1 MNFVMLRKEIKRN
14 LCNSQNVVVFCVETL
29 YLTTRCCSMIAIGSA
44 DDLFCVQK
52 KERDVHIAGLQ
63 KLTLLD
69 FPEKVACTV
78 FTAGCNFRCPFCHN
92 ASLVVDVPEEEF
104 MSEEEFFKFLSKR
117 QGILDG
123 VAITGGEPLLQTGID
138 RFLEKIKEMGFLTKL
153 DHNGSRPDVLRD
165 LIDRKLVDYVA
176 VDIKNSREKY
186 PMTAGCSAA
195 FVSRVEET
203 VELLKQ
209 GRVPYEF
216 RTTVVRE
223 LHEKEDFKAIGEW
236 ISGAEKYF
244 LQKFEDSG
252 ELIEEGWTA
261 ASKEEMQAFMEI
273 VQPYVKYAALR
284 GIS

>member
-1 MNFVMLRKEIKRN
+1 MQEQIPIFMNFVMLRKEIKRN
-14 LCNSQNVVVFCVETL
+14 LCNSQN
-29 YLTTRCCSMIAIGSA
+29 
-44 DDLFCVQK
+44 
-52 KERDVHIAGLQ
+52 VHIAGLQ

-153 DHNGSRPDVLRD
+153 DHNGSRPDVLKD

-223 LHEKEDFKAIGEW
+223 FHEEDDFRRIGEW
-236 ISGAEKYF
+236 ISGAERYF
-244 LQKFEDSG
+244 LQAFSDKG
-252 ELIEEGWTA
+252 ELIDGSLHGVPKDEMERFA
-261 ASKEEMQAFMEI
+261 A
-273 VQPYVKYAALR
+273 AAAPFVGKVELR
-284 GIS
+284 GV